1 MKIHFFTSEVLTM
14 FIYGNNVRKA
24 IVFLCSLVIVLL
36 FSVSPAS
43 AVPATDLE
51 LNGIKLRITTS
62 SDLLSMF
69 GNPKEVQTP
78 DNPES
83 EQINKYC
90 YDGFEVGVDKATD
103 IVLHV
108 TVHSPNYPTSRGV
121 RVGDMF
127 SKAIHTYESCQFK
140 SISQGKK
147 SKIRYERLYSDD
159 VKRRDRLVFI
169 VEYPEVGGFGRYN
182 NARIIG
188 IISSILPYGP

>member
-121 RVGDMF
+121 QVGDMF